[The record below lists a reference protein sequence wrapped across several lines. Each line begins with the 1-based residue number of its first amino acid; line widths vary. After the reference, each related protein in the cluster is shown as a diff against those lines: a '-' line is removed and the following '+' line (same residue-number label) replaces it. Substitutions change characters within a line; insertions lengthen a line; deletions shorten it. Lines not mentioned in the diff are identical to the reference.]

1 MGRVMEG
8 SVMRLSLEVMMSRE
22 WCTSRSMSPFHPLSR
37 YTLLLCHLRPPL
49 LHLFP
54 LHFLWL
60 LLLRVAVFLFLVSI
74 LSSATTPCADEQ
86 GLGIV

>member
-1 MGRVMEG
+1 
-8 SVMRLSLEVMMSRE
+8 
-22 WCTSRSMSPFHPLSR
+22 
-37 YTLLLCHLRPPL
+37 
-49 LHLFP
+49 